1 MAQLETQSG
10 RLTRAIVAGQY
21 LMDFEFVCCP
31 RCGAQIDETRGSVE
45 TCSLCL
51 QEPQPSLTRDDLIR
65 EQERIEAQM
74 LECRE
79 LIESHGERLAEQ
91 KNQMA
96 EIRRRRERLA
106 QELDFLTRSYVSDA
120 ASAIAERARKR
131 ASLDASVGKFED
143 YLKLFERSDELA
155 LSLVTLEEKRSMLEG
170 EFQVVAGRRAEA
182 ETRIQFLERELDQIL
197 STFQAPRFTNAEQIR
212 IDRETYLPIFDG
224 RRFDDLSSQ
233 GLEVLV
239 NVAHALAHQRTAL
252 ALGLILPNVLFI
264 DGLTSNIGHEGEDRA
279 RIEGVYEYLM
289 ALSGEVG
296 EQLQI
301 IVADHDV
308 PQQAREFVRVE
319 FSENSRLIPIL
330 ANGASE
336 RC

>member
-1 MAQLETQSG
+1 
-10 RLTRAIVAGQY
+10 
-21 LMDFEFVCCP
+21 
-31 RCGAQIDETRGSVE
+31 
-45 TCSLCL
+45 
-51 QEPQPSLTRDDLIR
+51 
-65 EQERIEAQM
+65 
-74 LECRE
+74 
-79 LIESHGERLAEQ
+79 
-91 KNQMA
+91 
-96 EIRRRRERLA
+96 
-106 QELDFLTRSYVSDA
+106 
-120 ASAIAERARKR
+120 
-131 ASLDASVGKFED
+131 LDASVGKFED

-170 EFQVVAGRRAEA
+170 EFQVVAGRRTEA